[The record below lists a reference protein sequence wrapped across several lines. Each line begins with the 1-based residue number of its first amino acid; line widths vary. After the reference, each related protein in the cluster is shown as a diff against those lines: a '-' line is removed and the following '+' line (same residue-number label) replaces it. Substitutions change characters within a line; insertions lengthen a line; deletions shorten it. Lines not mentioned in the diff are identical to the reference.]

1 MQSKFRISKA
11 TGLGLRL
18 KGQKASGLNQ
28 RVFDREIGR
37 DADMKILGI
46 IREVER
52 KKVSDNEDA
61 KKYVLPPKLNPEE
74 HIFNLAF
81 NVPGKPLRVIDHAF
95 REYNSEY
102 GYWQSIV
109 EESLAQ
115 RVMAVAKKAH
125 YPDSKTSAGRS
136 LGTVA
141 NVRKTL
147 DHAGVA
153 LFNNSLE
160 TSNNHLIAFK
170 NGIVCTKTGDLSSH
184 DPNHY
189 ITSGLPYEYRK
200 GAECPEPMR
209 RYIASSFGIENIEYV
224 RAGLGCM
231 LDLTAKD
238 KFIHA
243 IGPSGSGKGVL
254 TRLVMKFFGPE
265 SVGSPN
271 NFKLFANPDQVHQ
284 YLSGKRLIAIDD
296 IVGFVGEEIGRFYTA
311 VERTAMNARCL
322 FKPKGYTQ
330 QFDIRYIVAS
340 TGQLPTKYSNSK
352 GWERRVFPMPTLGR
366 QEADDN
372 LERDLESC
380 IADIISW
387 VLAQDKAERNR
398 ILDHPERYNDLAEE
412 YFIEAAASSSSA
424 WGFIEECLKPED
436 PHHTDTVE
444 TQTADI
450 AYLYKCYKAYCA
462 ATGRNAVSLDN
473 LKHELKQAIPANH
486 IKRHRQGNSFTV
498 NRFVYIKLVPFLF
511 DETEAGIICDMPRLS
526 HNGVFEFKEWARRW
540 GSIHPY
546 APKDIPTGTHQHPL
560 HEAGQHTANTN
571 HNRTSGVKE
580 CKSVQYKITNKS
592 VVNDTKEGSVQ
603 AVQAVQ
609 GVNLDATGVCCVDTT
624 DNTSV
629 RHRRNTPVNLGEK
642 RVDQPAQPVQPN
654 EGNNP
659 EELTVTQ
666 DASVEQRKF
675 EAQLIEANSLEEL
688 QKVKG
693 VWDSDFRRDVMEQ
706 WQSDGRYKLLES
718 KVERLKNAETEDRF
732 ERF

>member
-1 MQSKFRISKA
+1 MQSKFGISKA
-11 TGLGLRL
+11 AAYGLIS
-18 KGQKASGLNQ
+18 KIQKASGLNQ
-28 RVFDREIGR
+28 RVFDKAIGR
-37 DADMKILGI
+37 DAEMKVLNIFREVDA
-46 IREVER
+46 REVEE
-52 KKVSDNEDA
+52 NEDEQ
-61 KKYVLPPKLNPEE
+61 KYVLPPRLNPEE

-81 NVPGKPLRVIDHAF
+81 NAPGKPLRVIDHAF

-125 YPDSKTSAGRS
+125 YPDTKNKQGKS

-160 TSNNHLIAFK
+160 SNNSHLIAFK
-170 NGIVCTKTGDLSSH
+170 NGIVCTKTGDLSPH

-209 RYIASSFGIENIEYV
+209 RYIASSFGIENMEYV

-254 TRLVMKFFGPE
+254 TRLVMKFFGSE

-366 QEADDN
+366 QEADNN
-372 LERDLESC
+372 LERELELC

-387 VLAQDKAERNR
+387 VLAQDKNERNK
-398 ILDHPERYNDLAEE
+398 ILEHPERYNDLAEE
-412 YFIEAAASSSSA
+412 YFIEAAYSSSSA

-436 PHHTDTVE
+436 PHYTDSIE
-444 TQTADI
+444 TQTVEI
-450 AYLYKCYKAYCA
+450 AYFYECYKAYCA
-462 ATGRNAVSLDN
+462 ATGRNSVSLDN
-473 LKHELKQAIPANH
+473 LKHELKQAIPANYV
-486 IKRHRQGNSFTV
+486 KRQSSGAIP
-498 NRFVYIKLVPFLF
+498 NRFVYMKLVPFLF
-511 DETEAGIICDMPRLS
+511 EKSEAGLVTCDASRLS
-526 HNGVFEFKEWARRW
+526 YGGVSEFKNWAKKW

-546 APKDIPTGTHQHPL
+546 TPENIPTGTASPILASQMPSTQG
-560 HEAGQHTANTN
+560 AGIQDSMSEGNQYAGTTQ
-571 HNRTSGVKE
+571 
-580 CKSVQYKITNKS
+580 SVS
-592 VVNDTKEGSVQ
+592 NDTKLESMQAIQAIQGS
-603 AVQAVQ
+603 
-609 GVNLDATGVCCVDTT
+609 NLDAKVVCGVSMENDERTHTHKVTAK
-624 DNTSV
+624 N
-629 RHRRNTPVNLGEK
+629 PPEPLAW
-642 RVDQPAQPVQPN
+642 PAREN
-654 EGNNP
+654 EQIDP
-659 EELTVTQ
+659 EGLTVTQ
-666 DASVEQRKF
+666 EASPEQRRF
-675 EAQLIEANSLEEL
+675 EAQLIEANSIERL
-688 QKVKG
+688 QEVKG
-693 VWDSDFRRDVMEQ
+693 LWDSEFRQSVMAQ
-706 WQSDGRYKLLES
+706 WQDDGRYMLLQA
-718 KVERLKNAETEDRF
+718 KAERLKNMSDENRF
-732 ERF
+732 EEI

>member
-1 MQSKFRISKA
+1 MQSKFGISRA
-11 TGLGLRL
+11 TGAGLRL
-18 KGQKASGLNQ
+18 KIQKASGLNQ
-28 RVFDREIGR
+28 RVFDKEIGR
-37 DADMKILGI
+37 PAEMKILSI
-46 IREVER
+46 IREVEQ
-52 KKVSDNEDA
+52 KEVSEDEDA
-61 KKYVLPPKLNPEE
+61 KKYVLPPHLNPEE
-74 HIFNLAF
+74 HLFNLAF

-95 REYNSEY
+95 REYNSEH

-115 RVMAVAKKAH
+115 RVMVEAKKAR
-125 YPDSKTSAGRS
+125 YPSTKTKPGRS

-160 TSNNHLIAFK
+160 TNNSHLISFK
-170 NGIVCTKTGDLSSH
+170 NGIVCTKTGDLSPH

-209 RYIASSFGIENIEYV
+209 RYIASSFGIENMEYV

-254 TRLVMKFFGPE
+254 TRLVMKFFGSE

-352 GWERRVFPMPTLGR
+352 GWERRVFPMPTIGR
-366 QEADDN
+366 QEADDD
-372 LERDLESC
+372 LERELEQC

-436 PHHTDTVE
+436 PHHTDTLEV
-444 TQTADI
+444 QTVDI
-450 AYLYKCYKAYCA
+450 AHLYNCYKAYCS

-473 LKHELKQAIPANH
+473 LKHELKQAIPANYV
-486 IKRHRQGNSFTV
+486 KRKSSGSIP
-498 NRFVYIKLVPFLF
+498 NRFVYISLVPFLF
-511 DETEAGIICDMPRLS
+511 DQSELGLITCDTSKLGYE
-526 HNGVFEFKEWARRW
+526 GVSEFKKWARKW
-540 GSIHPY
+540 GTLHPY
-546 APKDIPTGTHQHPL
+546 DLENIPTGTQHPQNDDVASQL
-560 HEAGQHTANTN
+560 AAIDLNIAIKHFYEDKGTTRDVSQ
-571 HNRTSGVKE
+571 
-580 CKSVQYKITNKS
+580 
-592 VVNDTKEGSVQ
+592 DTKPDSMQ
-603 AVQAVQ
+603 AMQAMQ
-609 GVNLDATGVCCVDTT
+609 AQNLDAKHVCGL
-624 DNTSV
+624 
-629 RHRRNTPVNLGEK
+629 RPPLHRRTTHALSRRKVGLHGLHGLHGEK
-642 RVDQPAQPVQPN
+642 S
-654 EGNNP
+654 GM
-659 EELTVTQ
+659 
-666 DASVEQRKF
+666 
-675 EAQLIEANSLEEL
+675 SL
-688 QKVKG
+688 K
-693 VWDSDFRRDVMEQ
+693 
-706 WQSDGRYKLLES
+706 
-718 KVERLKNAETEDRF
+718 
-732 ERF
+732 

>member
-1 MQSKFRISKA
+1 MQSKSRISKA
-11 TGLGLRL
+11 VSLALRL
-18 KGQKASGLNQ
+18 GIQKESGLNQ

-37 DADMKILGI
+37 DAEMKILNI
-46 IREVER
+46 IRKVELKEVS
-52 KKVSDNEDA
+52 KNEDD
-61 KKYVLPPKLNPEE
+61 KQYVLPPALNPEE

-81 NVPGKPLRVIDHAF
+81 NTPGKPLRVIDHAF
-95 REYNSEY
+95 REYNPEY

-115 RVMAVAKKAH
+115 RVMVVAKKAH
-125 YPDSKTSAGRS
+125 YPDTETKPGRS
-136 LGTVA
+136 LGTVS

-160 TSNNHLIAFK
+160 TSNSHLIAFR

-209 RYIASSFGIENIEYV
+209 RYIASSFGAENIEYV

-254 TRLVMKFFGPE
+254 TRLVMKFFGSE

-352 GWERRVFPMPTLGR
+352 GWERRVFPMPTVGR
-366 QEADDN
+366 QDADDN

-387 VLAQDKAERNR
+387 ALSQDKAERNR

-424 WGFIEECLKPED
+424 WGFIEECLKPEE

-450 AYLYKCYKAYCA
+450 AHFYNCYKAYCA

-473 LKHELKQAIPANH
+473 LKHELKQALPSNF
-486 IKRHRQGNSFTV
+486 IKRQKKAGSV
-498 NRFVYIKLVPFLF
+498 PSRFVYMKLAPFLF
-511 DETEAGIICDMPRLS
+511 DETESGLMACDTARLS
-526 HNGVFEFKEWARRW
+526 YNGVFEFKKWARKW

-546 APKDIPTGTHQHPL
+546 NPETIPTVTSQPL
-560 HEAGQHTANTN
+560 IASSPKSTTSLKYESNTSKYKN
-571 HNRTSGVKE
+571 TS
-580 CKSVQYKITNKS
+580 KSVAS
-592 VVNDTKEGSVQ
+592 DTKEGGVQ
-603 AVQAVQ
+603 GVQGVQ
-609 GVNLDATGVCCVDTT
+609 GVNLDATAVCACNTT
-624 DNTSV
+624 AEVQALQHTHTRIDPKEKGPA
-629 RHRRNTPVNLGEK
+629 TPAPLAPINQG
-642 RVDQPAQPVQPN
+642 
-654 EGNNP
+654 GNP
-659 EELTVTQ
+659 EGLTVTQ
-666 DASVEQRKF
+666 GASVEQRQF
-675 EAQLIEANSLEEL
+675 EAQLIEANSFRKL
-688 QKVKG
+688 QEVKG
-693 VWDSDFRRDVMEQ
+693 VWDGNFRREVMEQ
-706 WQSDGRYKLLES
+706 WRRDGRYKLLES
-718 KVERLKNAETEDRF
+718 KVERLKNAGPKGELKEF
-732 ERF
+732 

>member
-46 IREVER
+46 IREVEL
-52 KKVSDNEDA
+52 KEVSKNEDD
-61 KKYVLPPKLNPEE
+61 KQYVLPPNLNPEE

-81 NVPGKPLRVIDHAF
+81 NTPGKPLRVIDHAF

-115 RVMAVAKKAH
+115 RVMTVAKKAH
-125 YPDSKTSAGRS
+125 YPDTKTKPGRS

-184 DPNHY
+184 DPSHY

-200 GAECPEPMR
+200 GADCPEPMR

-231 LDLTAKD
+231 LDLTSKD

-254 TRLVMKFFGPE
+254 TRLVMKFFGSE

-387 VLAQDKAERNR
+387 VLSQDKAERNR

-444 TQTADI
+444 TQTVDI
-450 AYLYKCYKAYCA
+450 AYFYKCYKAYCA

-486 IKRHRQGNSFTV
+486 IKRHRQGSSFTV

-511 DETEAGIICDMPRLS
+511 DETEAGVICDMPRLS
-526 HNGVFEFKEWARRW
+526 HNGVFEFKQWARRW

-546 APKDIPTGTHQHPL
+546 APETIPTVTSKHPL
-560 HEAGQHTANTN
+560 HEVDKHTTNTKHESSIN
-571 HNRTSGVKE
+571 E
-580 CKSVQYKITNKS
+580 YKSTEKNVASDAKLS
-592 VVNDTKEGSVQ
+592 PDQ

-609 GVNLDATGVCCVDTT
+609 GSNLDATAVCCVDTT
-624 DNTSV
+624 DNTDEVCVES
-629 RHRRNTPVNLGEK
+629 RRNTHIDPKGK
-642 RVDQPAQPVQPN
+642 CPARPAQPAPRN
-654 EGNNP
+654 EQDNP
-659 EELTVTQ
+659 ENLTVTQ
-666 DASVEQRKF
+666 GGSAEQRKF

-693 VWDSDFRRDVMEQ
+693 IWDGDFRREVMEQ
-706 WQSDGRYKLLES
+706 WQSDGRYELLEA
-718 KVERLKNAETEDRF
+718 KVERLKNAETKDSF